1 MDDFDGTMHGLI
13 TKFSFV
19 SSLNAVLPSSLLAR
33 TILDE
38 QSNVIA
44 ITKKVFLC

>member
-19 SSLNAVLPSSLLAR
+19 PSPNAVLPSSLLAR
-33 TILDE
+33 RILDE
-38 QSNVIA
+38 QGNVIP
-44 ITKKVFLC
+44 ITRKVFLC